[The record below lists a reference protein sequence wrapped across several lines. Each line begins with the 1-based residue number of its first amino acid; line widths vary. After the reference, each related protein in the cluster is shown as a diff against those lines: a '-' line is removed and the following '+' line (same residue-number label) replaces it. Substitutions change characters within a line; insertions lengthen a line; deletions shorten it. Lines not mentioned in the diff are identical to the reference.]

1 MLYVYNM
8 PIAQLNIAKM
18 LAPIDSPTMSGF
30 VNNLDR
36 INALAEESIG
46 FIWRLTGEEDNAT
59 AIKVFDD
66 DSIIINMSVWQDVES
81 LKNYVYNTAHVEIMK
96 RKKEWF
102 SKMES
107 IHMVLWNIPEGH
119 TPTPK
124 EAKERLA
131 YLNENGE
138 SDYAFNF
145 KYLNKVGRK
154 LA

>member
-1 MLYVYNM
+1 M

-59 AIKVFDD
+59 AIKVFED

-81 LKNYVYNTAHVEIMK
+81 LKHYVYKTAHVEIMK

-102 SKMES
+102 SKIES
-107 IHMVLWNIPEGH
+107 MHMVLWNIPEGH
-119 TPTPK
+119 TPTPQ
-124 EAKERLA
+124 EA
-131 YLNENGE
+131 
-138 SDYAFNF
+138 
-145 KYLNKVGRK
+145 
-154 LA
+154 